1 MKNHTMTQYRIHMTD
16 AKVVYDDRGSLTVQ
30 IPVTLQL
37 TEWHTGRGYLPLD
50 GETDE
55 YFVIINSECAAVYH
69 TAVSPLEDESGY
81 DHQVVLYNLRDHDK
95 YIFDYGREWF
105 AGYIFNGPW
114 ARVLNKAVKL
124 YEAMYSYP
132 CGFMED

>member
-1 MKNHTMTQYRIHMTD
+1 MKSKTMTQYQIHMTD
-16 AKVVYDDRGSLTVQ
+16 AKAVYDDQGNLTVQ

-37 TEWHTGRGYLPLD
+37 TEWCSGLGYLPLD

-55 YFVIINSECAAVYH
+55 YFIIVNYKCAAVYH

-81 DHQVVLYNLRDHDK
+81 DNQAILYSLRDHDK
-95 YIFDYGREWF
+95 YIFDSGREWF
-105 AGYIFNGPW
+105 VGYIFNGPW

-124 YEAMYSYP
+124 YEAYSCPY
-132 CGFMED
+132 GFMED